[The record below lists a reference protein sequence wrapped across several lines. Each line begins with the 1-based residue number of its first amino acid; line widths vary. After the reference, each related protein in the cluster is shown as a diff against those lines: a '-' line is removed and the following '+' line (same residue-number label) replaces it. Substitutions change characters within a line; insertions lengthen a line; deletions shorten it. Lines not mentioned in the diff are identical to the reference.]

1 MIKLIDL
8 FKESLKEE
16 ARLLKEVGENTYD
29 FSDPEIEVINPSKN
43 FVTYTFKTKNKKDE
57 DGEDIPD
64 TETEYEVT
72 FESSYFKNSED
83 FKWETE
89 ISFDPISKEDDED
102 IMAYSFDKPEVG
114 DTNEFDAA
122 AVLFTVAK
130 IILAFIDEFKP
141 ESMSYSGIVSGK
153 ETPGA
158 SVMTKRDRI
167 YDMMVQS
174 MISKAPGYDFKRQG
188 FNMNIFYKGDLPV
201 SGHNKIFDYPNS

>member
-1 MIKLIDL
+1 MIKLLSI

-43 FVTYTFKTKNKKDE
+43 FVTYTFENKN
-57 DGEDIPD
+57 G
-64 TETEYEVT
+64 TEYEVT

-89 ISFDPISKEDDED
+89 ISFDPISKEDDD
-102 IMAYSFDKPEVG
+102 VIAYSFDKPEVG
-114 DTNEFDAA
+114 ETDQFDAA

-130 IILAFIDEFKP
+130 IILYFIEKFKP
-141 ESMSYSGIVSGK
+141 ESLSYSGIVSGK

-174 MISKAPGYDFKRQG
+174 MIRKAPGYDFKRQG
-188 FNMNIFYKGDLPV
+188 FNMTVFYKGDLPV
-201 SGHNKIFDYPNS
+201 PGHNKIFDYPNT

>member
-1 MIKLIDL
+1 MIKLINL

-16 ARLLKEVGENTYD
+16 ASLLKEIGENTYD

-43 FVTYTFKTKNKKDE
+43 FVTYTFETKEKE
-57 DGEDIPD
+57 DGEKG
-64 TETEYEVT
+64 TEYEVT

-89 ISFDPISKEDDED
+89 ISFDPISKEEED
-102 IMAYSFDKPEVG
+102 VMAYSFDKPEVG
-114 DTNEFDAA
+114 ETGEFDAA

-141 ESMSYSGIVSGK
+141 ESLSYSGIVSGK

-174 MISKAPGYDFKRQG
+174 MIRKAPGYDFKRQG
-188 FNMNIFYKGDLPV
+188 FNMTVFYKGELPV
-201 SGHNKIFDYPNS
+201 PGHHEIFDYPTE

>member
-1 MIKLIDL
+1 MIKLLDL

-16 ARLLKEVGENTYD
+16 VRLLKEVGEKTYS
-29 FSDPEIEVINPSKN
+29 FSEPEIEIISPIKN
-43 FVTYTFKTKNKKDE
+43 FVTYTFENRN
-57 DGEDIPD
+57 
-64 TETEYEVT
+64 ETEYEVT

-102 IMAYSFDKPEVG
+102 VMAYSFDKPEIG
-114 DTNEFDAA
+114 ETDEFDAA

-130 IILAFIDEFKP
+130 IIIDFINKFKP
-141 ESMSYSGIVSGK
+141 ESLSYTGIVSGK

-174 MISKAPGYDFKRQG
+174 MIKKAPGYDFERQG
-188 FNMNIFYKGDLPV
+188 FNMSIFYKGDLPV
-201 SGHNKIFDYPNS
+201 PGHHKIFDYP

>member
-1 MIKLIDL
+1 MIKLLHL

-16 ARLLKEVGENTYD
+16 TRLLKEVGENTYS
-29 FSDPEIEVINPSKN
+29 FSEPEVEVIGPSKN
-43 FVTYTFKTKNKKDE
+43 FVTYTFKTKKKKDE
-57 DGEDIPD
+57 DGKEIEGS
-64 TETEYEVT
+64 ETEYEVT
-72 FESSYFKNSED
+72 FESTYFKNSTD

-114 DTNEFDAA
+114 ETNEFDAA

-130 IILAFIDEFKP
+130 IILAFIERFKP
-141 ESMSYSGIVSGK
+141 ESLSYSGIVSGK

-174 MISKAPGYDFKRQG
+174 MIKKAPGYAFKRQG
-188 FNMNIFYKGDLPV
+188 FNMTVFYKGDLPV
-201 SGHNKIFDYPNS
+201 PGHDKIFDYPKD

>member
-1 MIKLIDL
+1 M

-16 ARLLKEVGENTYD
+16 ARLLKEVGENTYS
-29 FSDPEIEVINPSKN
+29 FSEPEVEVINPSKN
-43 FVTYTFKTKNKKDE
+43 FVTYTFKTKKKKDE
-57 DGEDIPD
+57 DGKEIEGS
-64 TETEYEVT
+64 ETEYEVT
-72 FESSYFKNSED
+72 FESTYFKNSPD

-89 ISFDPISKEDDED
+89 IYFDPISKEDDED

-114 DTNEFDAA
+114 ETNEFDAA

-130 IILAFIDEFKP
+130 IIIDFINKFKP
-141 ESMSYSGIVSGK
+141 ESLSYSGIVSGK

-174 MISKAPGYDFKRQG
+174 MIKKAPGYDFKRQG
-188 FNMNIFYKGDLPV
+188 FNMTVFYKGDLPV
-201 SGHNKIFDYPNS
+201 PGHDEIFDYPNS

>member
-1 MIKLIDL
+1 MIKLLKL

-16 ARLLKEVGENTYD
+16 ARLLKEVGENTYS
-29 FSDPEIEVINPSKN
+29 FSEPEVEVINPSKN
-43 FVTYTFKTKNKKDE
+43 FVTYTFENKN
-57 DGEDIPD
+57 G
-64 TETEYEVT
+64 TEYEVT
-72 FESSYFKNSED
+72 FESTYFKNSPD

-114 DTNEFDAA
+114 ETDEFDAA

-130 IILAFIDEFKP
+130 IILAFIERFKP
-141 ESMSYSGIVSGK
+141 ESLSYSGIVSGK

-174 MISKAPGYDFKRQG
+174 MIKKAPGYDFKRQG
-188 FNMNIFYKGDLPV
+188 FNMTVFYKGELPV
-201 SGHNKIFDYPNS
+201 PGHDEIFDYPNS

>member
-1 MIKLIDL
+1 MIKLLHL

-16 ARLLKEVGENTYD
+16 ARLLKEVGENTYS
-29 FSDPEIEVINPSKN
+29 FSEPEVEVINPSKN
-43 FVTYTFKTKNKKDE
+43 FVTYTFENKN
-57 DGEDIPD
+57 G
-64 TETEYEVT
+64 TEYEVT
-72 FESSYFKNSED
+72 FESTYFKNSPD

-102 IMAYSFDKPEVG
+102 VMAYSFDKPEVG
-114 DTNEFDAA
+114 ETDEFDAA

-130 IILAFIDEFKP
+130 IILAFIERFKP
-141 ESMSYSGIVSGK
+141 ESLSYSGIVSGK

-174 MISKAPGYDFKRQG
+174 MIRKAPGYDFKRQG
-188 FNMNIFYKGDLPV
+188 FNMTVFYKGDLPV
-201 SGHNKIFDYPNS
+201 PGHDEIFDYPNS

>member
-1 MIKLIDL
+1 MIKLVDL

-16 ARLLKEVGENTYD
+16 ARLLKEVGETTYS
-29 FSDPEIEVINPSKN
+29 FSEPEIEVINPSKN
-43 FVTYTFKTKNKKDE
+43 FVTYTFENKK
-57 DGEDIPD
+57 G
-64 TETEYEVT
+64 TEYEVT
-72 FESSYFKNSED
+72 FESSYFKNSPD

-102 IMAYSFDKPEVG
+102 VMAYSFDKPEVG
-114 DTNEFDAA
+114 ETDEFDAA

-130 IILAFIDEFKP
+130 IILAFIEEFKP
-141 ESMSYSGIVSGK
+141 ESLSYSGIVSGK

-174 MISKAPGYDFKRQG
+174 MIRKAPGYDFKRQG
-188 FNMNIFYKGDLPV
+188 FNMTVFYKGELPV
-201 SGHNKIFDYPNS
+201 PGHSEIFDYPNT

>member
-1 MIKLIDL
+1 MIKLVNL

-16 ARLLKEVGENTYD
+16 ARLLKEVGENTYS
-29 FSDPEIEVINPSKN
+29 FSEPEIEVISPSKN
-43 FVTYTFKTKNKKDE
+43 FVTYTFENKN
-57 DGEDIPD
+57 G
-64 TETEYEVT
+64 TEYEVT

-102 IMAYSFDKPEVG
+102 VMAYSFDKPEVG
-114 DTNEFDAA
+114 ETEEFDAA

-130 IILAFIDEFKP
+130 IIIAFIEKFKP
-141 ESMSYSGIVSGK
+141 ESLSYSGIVSGK

-174 MISKAPGYDFKRQG
+174 MIRKAPGYDFKRQG
-188 FNMNIFYKGDLPV
+188 FNMTVFFKGDLPV
-201 SGHNKIFDYPNS
+201 PGHHEIFDYPNS

>member
-1 MIKLIDL
+1 MKLI
-8 FKESLKEE
+8 
-16 ARLLKEVGENTYD
+16 RLLKEMLNEIGENTYS
-29 FSDPEIEVINPSKN
+29 FSEPEIETISPSKN

-57 DGEDIPD
+57 DGKDIPG
-64 TETEYEVT
+64 TETKYEVT
-72 FESSYFKNSED
+72 FESTYFKNTPE
-83 FKWETE
+83 FKWETD

-114 DTNEFDAA
+114 ETGEFDAT

-130 IILAFIDEFKP
+130 IILDFIKTFKP
-141 ESMSYSGIVSGK
+141 EAMSYMGILSDK

-174 MISKAPGYDFKRQG
+174 MINKAPGYDFKRQG
-188 FNMNIFYKGDLPV
+188 FNMTIFYKGELPV
-201 SGHNKIFDYPNS
+201 PGHHKIFDYPKS

>member
-1 MIKLIDL
+1 MIKLLDL

-16 ARLLKEVGENTYD
+16 TSILKEVGENTYS
-29 FSDPEIEVINPSKN
+29 FSDPEIEVISPSKN
-43 FVTYTFKTKNKKDE
+43 FVIYTFKTKKKKDE
-57 DGEDIPD
+57 DGKEIVG

-72 FESSYFKNSED
+72 FQSTYFKNSPD
-83 FKWETE
+83 FKWETD

-102 IMAYSFDKPEVG
+102 VMAYSFDKPEVG
-114 DTNEFDAA
+114 ETNEFDAA

-130 IILAFIDEFKP
+130 IILAFIEEFKP
-141 ESMSYSGIVSGK
+141 ESLSYSGIVSGK

-174 MISKAPGYDFKRQG
+174 MISKAPGYSFKRQG
-188 FNMNIFYKGDLPV
+188 FNMTIFYKGELPV
-201 SGHNKIFDYPNS
+201 PGHNKIFDYPNS

>member
-1 MIKLIDL
+1 MIKLINL

-16 ARLLKEVGENTYD
+16 ASLLKEIGENTYD

-43 FVTYTFKTKNKKDE
+43 FVTYTFETKEKE
-57 DGEDIPD
+57 DGEKG
-64 TETEYEVT
+64 TEYEVT

-89 ISFDPISKEDDED
+89 ISFDPISKEEED
-102 IMAYSFDKPEVG
+102 VMAYSFDKPEVG
-114 DTNEFDAA
+114 ETNEFDAA

-130 IILAFIDEFKP
+130 IILDFIDKFKP
-141 ESMSYSGIVSGK
+141 ESLSYSGIVSGK

-174 MISKAPGYDFKRQG
+174 MIRKAPGYDFKRQG
-188 FNMNIFYKGDLPV
+188 FNMTVFYKGELPV
-201 SGHNKIFDYPNS
+201 PGHNKIFDYPTN

>member
-1 MIKLIDL
+1 M

-16 ARLLKEVGENTYD
+16 ARLLKEVGENTYS
-29 FSDPEIEVINPSKN
+29 FSEPEVEVINPSKN
-43 FVTYTFKTKNKKDE
+43 FVTYTFENKN
-57 DGEDIPD
+57 G
-64 TETEYEVT
+64 TEYEVT
-72 FESSYFKNSED
+72 FESTYFKNSPD

-102 IMAYSFDKPEVG
+102 VMAYSFDKPEVG
-114 DTNEFDAA
+114 ETDEFDAA

-130 IILAFIDEFKP
+130 IILAFIERFKP
-141 ESMSYSGIVSGK
+141 ESLSYSGIVSGK

-174 MISKAPGYDFKRQG
+174 MIRKAPGYDFKRQG
-188 FNMNIFYKGDLPV
+188 FNMTVFYKGDLPV
-201 SGHNKIFDYPNS
+201 PGHDEIFDYPNS

>member
-1 MIKLIDL
+1 MIKLLTL

-29 FSDPEIEVINPSKN
+29 FSEPEIEVISPSKN
-43 FVTYTFKTKNKKDE
+43 FVTYTFENKK
-57 DGEDIPD
+57 G
-64 TETEYEVT
+64 TEYEVT
-72 FESSYFKNSED
+72 FESTYFKNSED

-89 ISFDPISKEDDED
+89 VSFDPISKEDDED
-102 IMAYSFDKPEVG
+102 IMAFSFDKPEVG
-114 DTNEFDAA
+114 DTEEFDAA

-130 IILAFIDEFKP
+130 IILAFIEEFKP
-141 ESMSYSGIVSGK
+141 ESLSYSGIVSGK

-174 MISKAPGYDFKRQG
+174 MIRKAPGYDFKRQG
-188 FNMNIFYKGDLPV
+188 FNMTVFFKGDLPV
-201 SGHNKIFDYPNS
+201 PGHHEIFDYPNS

>member
-1 MIKLIDL
+1 MIKLLHL

-16 ARLLKEVGENTYD
+16 TRLLKEVGENTYS
-29 FSDPEIEVINPSKN
+29 FSEPDIEVISPSKN
-43 FVTYTFKTKNKKDE
+43 FVTYTFENKK
-57 DGEDIPD
+57 G
-64 TETEYEVT
+64 TEYEVT
-72 FESSYFKNSED
+72 FESTYFKNSED

-102 IMAYSFDKPEVG
+102 VMAYSFDKPEVG
-114 DTNEFDAA
+114 ETDEFDAA

-130 IILAFIDEFKP
+130 IIISFIERFKP
-141 ESMSYSGIVSGK
+141 ESLSYSGIVSGK

-174 MISKAPGYDFKRQG
+174 MIRKAPGYDFKRQG
-188 FNMNIFYKGDLPV
+188 FNMTVFYKGDLPV
-201 SGHNKIFDYPNS
+201 PGHDKIFDYPND